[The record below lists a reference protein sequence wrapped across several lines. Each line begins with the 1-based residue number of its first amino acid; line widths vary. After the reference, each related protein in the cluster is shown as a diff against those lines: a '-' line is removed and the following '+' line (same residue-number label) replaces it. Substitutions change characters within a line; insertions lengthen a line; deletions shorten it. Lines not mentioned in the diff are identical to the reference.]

1 MTRAGRDAMDAIVLE
16 RFPIEIDAN
25 EVRRLLGRKDGS
37 AKEHDPRA
45 ERAIADG
52 LEAAR
57 SLVEPKGIYLYA
69 AGRDL
74 PGSAVFAHLARMA
87 FAVCTIG
94 PRLEAEVTELSK
106 KGELLRAVVLD
117 AIGSTAA
124 EATADAIDRRIAA
137 EAEAQGLRTSC
148 RASPGY
154 GDWDVREQRAI
165 FALVPAGRVGV
176 TLGES
181 CMMMPRKSVSFAVH
195 VAAQPEMLRSENSC
209 ENCQRRDCAFR
220 H

>member
-1 MTRAGRDAMDAIVLE
+1 MEPVILE
-16 RFPIEIDAN
+16 GFALDVDPN
-25 EVRRLLGRKDGS
+25 EVRRLLGRKQGS

-45 ERAIADG
+45 EKAIAEG
-52 LEAAR
+52 IEAAKG
-57 SLVEPKGIYLYA
+57 LVEPKGIYLYA

-74 PGSAVFAHLARMA
+74 PGSTVFAHLDRMA

-94 PRLEAEVTELSK
+94 PRLEAEVTALSNR
-106 KGELLRAVVLD
+106 GELLSAVVLD

-137 EAEAQGLRTSC
+137 EAKAQGLKTSC

-154 GDWDVREQRAI
+154 GDWDVREQRGI
-165 FALVPAGRVGV
+165 FALVPAGRIGV

-195 VAAQPEMLRSENSC
+195 VAAEPEMLRSENSC
-209 ENCQRRDCAFR
+209 ENCRRRDCAFR